1 MDQNRIIAYEY
12 LSQAQDAL
20 KKGDR
25 KTAQEYCDLAR
36 QTAPDLEEVWLLQA
50 SLAEPQESI
59 KHLEEALRINPAS
72 ERAQRGLAWAR
83 NRLAQ
88 ASLVTV
94 PADSTQQVEPPF
106 SQAEEPIVEIPE
118 PETVAATPI
127 PKKVRT
133 RSWITAISVIALVGL
148 ISIGWIYR
156 EPLQNGIEVLLNG
169 ERGGVAWSDAD
180 PSVDMTATPAIET
193 PTSEVGTDPLKSNGE
208 GAATLLPTEP
218 ATLAPTI
225 AATETMLPTNTA
237 IPEPSVT
244 PTNQLVTVTP
254 NPALEGLPSPTPLPT
269 DTEEP
274 GFVPYATPTEAAY
287 EPPVVA
293 GSGGTRW
300 IDVNLSQQM
309 VYAYEGDTLVN
320 SFVASTGTWDTPTVT
335 GAYNVYVKYPY
346 TDMSGVG
353 YYLADVP
360 NTMYFYQGYAI
371 HGTYWHSN
379 FGTPMSHGCVN
390 LSIPDSAWIFDFASV
405 GTLVN
410 VHY

>member
-1 MDQNRIIAYEY
+1 MDQKRIIAYEY

-36 QTAPDLEEVWLLQA
+36 QIAPDLEEVWLLQA
-50 SLAEPQESI
+50 SLAEPRESI
-59 KHLEEALRINPAS
+59 TLLEEALRINPTS
-72 ERAQRGLAWAR
+72 ERAQRGLIWAR

-88 ASLVTV
+88 SSLGAI
-94 PADSTQQVEPPF
+94 PADSPQDVETPF
-106 SQAEEPIVEIPE
+106 AQADEPVVEIPE
-118 PETVAATPI
+118 PETEVVPSL
-127 PKKVRT
+127 PNRVRT
-133 RSWITAISVIALVGL
+133 RSWITAVSVTALVALISV
-148 ISIGWIYR
+148 GWLYR
-156 EPLQNGIEVLLNG
+156 EPLRNGIEVLLNG
-169 ERGGVAWSDAD
+169 ERGGVAWSEAD
-180 PSVDMTATPAIET
+180 PSVDITATPANGT
-193 PTSEVGTDPLKSNGE
+193 PTSEIGTGPVKSSGE
-208 GAATLLPTEP
+208 GAATLLPTEA
-218 ATLAPTI
+218 ATLAPTT
-225 AATETMLPTNTA
+225 AATLTLLPTNTEL
-237 IPEPSVT
+237 PGPSAT
-244 PTNQLVTVTP
+244 PTSELVTVTP
-254 NPALEGLPSPTPLPT
+254 NPAFEGMPSPTPLPT

-287 EPPVVA
+287 EAPVVA

-335 GAYNVYVKYPY
+335 GEYNIYVKYPY